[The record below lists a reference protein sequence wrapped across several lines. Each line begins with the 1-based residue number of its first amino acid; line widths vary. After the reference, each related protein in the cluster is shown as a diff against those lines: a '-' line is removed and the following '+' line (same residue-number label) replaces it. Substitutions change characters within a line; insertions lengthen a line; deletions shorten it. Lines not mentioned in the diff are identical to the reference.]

1 MAREVGSEC
10 TELIRNTHMRT
21 RLQSIYHTVGSWRA
35 TPGMVVV
42 TMPRGSS
49 NLVLALS
56 AARHGCGCRYY
67 SDPVLTLIILAIIA
81 KSAIPLVRHC
91 SHILLQ
97 GTPQNMLTSDVQ
109 VRPRRVAVLGQ

>member
-1 MAREVGSEC
+1 MQAAFLHALGDALGS
-10 TELIRNTHMRT
+10 
-21 RLQSIYHTVGSWRA
+21 V
-35 TPGMVVV
+35 VVV
-42 TMPRGSS
+42 TVG
-49 NLVLALS
+49 LVVEYAD
-56 AARHGCGCRYY
+56 GDWRYY